1 MFLLVA
7 VLNSDAHVRKVL
19 EGFTAIDVGGATRG
33 EKGVQESLPFA
44 YDSVETENKDKEV
57 LECQLVTTC

>member
-1 MFLLVA
+1 MHMCA
-7 VLNSDAHVRKVL
+7 MVL